1 MNPARVSLLLARAIA
16 HERARALADADLM
29 PSTKRQRAE
38 CRGRLALLDDE
49 IEARHAARLAR
60 AERIAAIVL
69 LILLTG
75 TFYTLLHITK

>member
-1 MNPARVSLLLARAIA
+1 MNPDRVSLLLARAIA
-16 HERARALADADLM
+16 HERARALADAELM

-60 AERIAAIVL
+60 AERIAVL
-69 LILLTG
+69 IMSILLFG
-75 TFYTLLHITK
+75 TFYTLFHITK